1 MYGHPFLWTL
11 LQQRLGFAHDAA
23 LSNTLP
29 VRMLGAGGFA
39 TIGPLART
47 LGQTDGISPAPVATL
62 LDRRL
67 AGSTALTA
75 NQARGTAISRQ
86 MLSLPTLTC
95 FTFLRQLVGLASASL
110 VATLQAEEATTG
122 RVVVAITSAS
132 IAPFSSPGHI
142 HTGGS
147 YQIYQGNQEKNPRHV
162 DSAVDL
168 AVDLDIGILGSPY

>member
-1 MYGHPFLWTL
+1 MLDLPIANAPYDIYLLYMSIIVGVNIHKYSMYATHANGN
-11 LQQRLGFAHDAA
+11 LQKS
-23 LSNTLP
+23 LSSNL
-29 VRMLGAGGFA
+29 R
-39 TIGPLART
+39 
-47 LGQTDGISPAPVATL
+47 
-62 LDRRL
+62 
-67 AGSTALTA
+67 
-75 NQARGTAISRQ
+75 
-86 MLSLPTLTC
+86 C